1 MQRGPGKA
9 GVAEL
14 DEQAKPPRG
23 SWLLWGIS
31 LGYSLLCAL
40 LLLILLVWVEHR
52 PLEPRPGSVRLVTQA
67 DVDRLTSA
75 YDRLSEDE
83 DFGDPIYVRTGVF
96 IESIEFL
103 GPYNVRVYGYV
114 WQHYPDKVPP
124 GVGRGVIFP
133 EAEKQEFRE
142 AYRVRR
148 EDGEVIGWNYAV
160 SLRQEFDYAR
170 YPFDGQ
176 EFWLRL
182 WPVDFENNVLLV
194 PDLSS
199 YQGWEPR
206 EKPGLEKRFVLEGW
220 KIEESYFS
228 AQSTLYSTS
237 FGVFD
242 FERPIESHELCFNV
256 SLRRV
261 VTTPLLTHG
270 VAPSVVFVLVFVT
283 FLMFSADRERRGHFG
298 LTWSGVIGVW
308 SGSLFAT
315 LIAQATLRSQ
325 LKAAGLAYLE
335 VLHTLLY
342 PTLVTVACIATLCVA
357 APGFRVLQWR
367 DNLLAKLSYWPVV
380 MTVLVIVTFVVF

>member
-1 MQRGPGKA
+1 VGNEGEVRPSRGT
-9 GVAEL
+9 
-14 DEQAKPPRG
+14 R
-23 SWLLWGIS
+23 LLWGIS
-31 LGYSLLCAL
+31 LGYTLLCAAVL
-40 LLLILLVWVEHR
+40 AILLVRAGHR
-52 PLEPRPGSVRLVTQA
+52 PLQPRPGGVRIVTQA
-67 DVDRLTSA
+67 DLDRLTSA
-75 YDRLSEDE
+75 YDRLSKAE
-83 DFGDPIYVRTGVF
+83 DFGDPIYIRTGVF

-103 GPYNVRVYGYV
+103 GPYNVRAYGYV
-114 WQHYPDKVPP
+114 WQHYPDSVPP
-124 GVGRGVIFP
+124 GVARGVIFP

-148 EDGEVIGWNYAV
+148 DDGELVGWSYSVN
-160 SLRQEFDYAR
+160 LRQEFDYAC

-182 WPVDFENNVLLV
+182 WPVDFESNVLLV
-194 PDLSS
+194 PDLPS
-199 YQGWEPR
+199 YQSWEPR
-206 EKPGLEKRFVLEGW
+206 DKPGLEKRFVLEGW
-220 KIEESYFS
+220 TIEESYFS
-228 AQSTLYSTS
+228 TQSTFYNTS

-256 SLRRV
+256 SLRRI

-315 LIAQATLRSQ
+315 LIAQATLRAQ

-357 APGFRVLQWR
+357 APGIRLLSWR
-367 DNLLAKLSYWPVV
+367 DNLLAKLLYWPAV
-380 MTVLVIVTFVVF
+380 MTILLIVTFIVF